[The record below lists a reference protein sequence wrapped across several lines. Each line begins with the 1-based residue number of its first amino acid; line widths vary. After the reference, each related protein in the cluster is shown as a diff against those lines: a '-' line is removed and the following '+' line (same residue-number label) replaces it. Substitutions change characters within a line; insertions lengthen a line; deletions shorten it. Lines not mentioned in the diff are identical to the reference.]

1 MSSRILS
8 YVSSSR
14 VILKLPLLM
23 AKLLACVLQ
32 DESVE
37 DLEDD
42 RDACSTCEKVILG
55 KFFGYF
61 FFFLGFSG
69 RLGA

>member
-1 MSSRILS
+1 
-8 YVSSSR
+8 
-14 VILKLPLLM
+14 M